1 MFRTATN
8 NYFCSD
14 DHFLDY
20 SFGRWSENSETCPLQ
35 LPSAHFDKFD
45 FFFLH
50 PTNSPKNFNQCM
62 TTANSSIR
70 EAGRSKLCSYSILSN
85 PFYLMTHHWHRQRCY
100 VTQVMFLYI
109 YTLYFL
115 LFYSSSNTFLS
126 SSFRKNK
133 SSMKMKWSKLR
144 CDLPH
149 IHH

>member
-1 MFRTATN
+1 MIIFWIIHLVDGQKIVKHALY
-8 NYFCSD
+8 NYPVPILTS
-14 DHFLDY
+14 LI
-20 SFGRWSENSETCPLQ
+20 
-35 LPSAHFDKFD
+35 
-45 FFFLH
+45 FFLH

-144 CDLPH
+144 FDVPH

>member
-1 MFRTATN
+1 MIILRIIHLVDGQKIVKHALY
-8 NYFCSD
+8 NYPVPILTS
-14 DHFLDY
+14 LI
-20 SFGRWSENSETCPLQ
+20 
-35 LPSAHFDKFD
+35 
-45 FFFLH
+45 FFLH
-50 PTNSPKNFNQCM
+50 PTNSPKNFNHCM

-70 EAGRSKLCSYSILSN
+70 EAGRSKLCSYLILSN

-144 CDLPH
+144 FDVPH